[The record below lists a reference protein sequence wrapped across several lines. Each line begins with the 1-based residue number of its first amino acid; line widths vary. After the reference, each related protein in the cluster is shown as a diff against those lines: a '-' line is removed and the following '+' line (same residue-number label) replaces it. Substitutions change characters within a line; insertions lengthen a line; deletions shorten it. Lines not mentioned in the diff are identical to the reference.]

1 MKQFIKFDSEELY
14 KIFRERGLQSSKL
27 AKEMGVNQS
36 YFSNA
41 KKRGTINEMAVLLLE
56 SKYNIPRSR
65 YVIAEGQKKEEDN
78 NVEQKTNITEEMK
91 KELYE
96 ILYSAVYEGVKKA
109 LNE

>member
-1 MKQFIKFDSEELY
+1 MKKFVKFDSEELY
-14 KIFRERGLQSSKL
+14 KIFKERGLQCTKL
-27 AKEMGVNQS
+27 AKEMGVNSS

-41 KKRGTINEMAVLLLE
+41 RTRGTINEMAVNLLE
-56 SKYNIPRSR
+56 AKYNIPRSR
-65 YVIAEGQKKEEDN
+65 YVIVEEQKKEEDN
-78 NVEQKTNITEEMK
+78 DVKKRTNITEEMK